1 MNRMIRTV
9 TVLGVTTAAALAL
22 WAAPASAHVTVNP
35 KEATQ
40 GGFAKLTFRV
50 PNEKDTGDTTK
61 VEVALPMDTPL
72 GFVSYKPTAGWT
84 IVVTKS
90 KLDKPI
96 KTDDGTVTEASSRVT
111 WTADSGSG
119 IKPGQFQEF
128 DLSVGPLP
136 TTKAMKFKALQT
148 YSDGEVVRWIDEA
161 EDGAHPA
168 PTLTLIKAATAT
180 GTATTANTD
189 YAKPDN
195 GPAVGM
201 GIAGLVAGLAGL
213 IVGGLAFTRTRRTP
227 APAATPATTGQK
239 RETIKK

>member
-1 MNRMIRTV
+1 MNRIART
-9 TVLGVTTAAALAL
+9 TTLIGATAVAAVAL

-50 PNEKDTGDTTK
+50 PNEKDSGDTTK

-84 IVVTKS
+84 TVVTKS
-90 KLDKPI
+90 KLDKPV
-96 KTDDGTVTEASSRVT
+96 KTDDGEVTEAVSRIT

-128 DLSVGPLP
+128 DVSAGPLP
-136 TTKAMKFKALQT
+136 ETKAMVFKALQT
-148 YSDGEVVRWIDEA
+148 YSDGEVVRWIDEGKDA
-161 EDGAHPA
+161 KNPA
-168 PTLTLIKAATAT
+168 PTLTLTKAAAV
-180 GTATTANTD
+180 GTATAATPTTTTA
-189 YAKPDN
+189 
-195 GPAVGM
+195 PADGKGAGF

-213 IVGGLAFTRTRRTP
+213 ILGGLAYGRSRRSGSP
-227 APAATPATTGQK
+227 AVSAPGREHEAA
-239 RETIKK
+239 RN